1 MAQDPEAQ
9 DRQAR
14 QQGALLSELSNEM
27 VRIQKKF
34 WGRGAVEAK
43 SYMFDDF
50 LLIVMRGGLTV
61 AEESM
66 LAKGHEDE
74 VRAFRQVWQNDMTPI
89 LTGMV
94 EERTGCHVVNY
105 QSQVMFDPD
114 VVVEMFM
121 FGRGDGTREPAT
133 LAEPTP
139 TQVGAVMGAASR
151 EVIDEPPPAAA
162 PAGGDPERGR
172 TEEERT
178 PGR

>member
-1 MAQDPEAQ
+1 MTQDERDQERRRKAE
-9 DRQAR
+9 
-14 QQGALLSELSNEM
+14 GALLSELSNEM

-43 SYMFDDF
+43 SYLFDDF

-66 LAKGHEDE
+66 LANGHEDQ
-74 VRAFRQVWQNDMTPI
+74 VRQFRQVWQNDMTGL

-94 EERTGCHVVNY
+94 EDLTGRRVVNY

-121 FGRGDGTREPAT
+121 FGRDAHDTPAA

-139 TQVGAVMGAASR
+139 EHFDGMVGAASQA
-151 EVIDEPPPAAA
+151 VIEEPPPAAE
-162 PAGGDPERGR
+162 PAGKDPARGR
-172 TEEERT
+172 DEGERQH
-178 PGR
+178 GR

>member
-1 MAQDPEAQ
+1 MAQDPEARE
-9 DRQAR
+9 RQAR

-27 VRIQKKF
+27 VRVQKKF

-43 SYMFDDF
+43 SYLFDDF

-74 VRAFRQVWQNDMTPI
+74 VRAFRQTWQNDMRPI

-94 EERTGCHVVNY
+94 EERTGRHVVNY

-114 VVVEMFM
+114 VFVEMFM
-121 FGRGDGTREPAT
+121 FGRDGSREPAT
-133 LAEPTP
+133 TSESTP
-139 TQVGAVMGAASR
+139 DRFEAVSGTASR
-151 EVIDEPPPAAA
+151 EVIEEPPPTAE
-162 PAGGDPERGR
+162 PAGTDPQRGR
-172 TEEERT
+172 TEDEREH
-178 PGR
+178 GR